1 MIKSILGIDPVA
13 IGAALL
19 ALIAMIGGIFFRGV
33 KAGKDSQK
41 AKLAKAQLKSAEDQ
55 LEMHR
60 DADEIERQNAAL
72 ADERARE
79 KAKRIIQ

>member
-33 KAGKDSQK
+33 KAGKDSQ
-41 AKLAKAQLKSAEDQ
+41 LAKEGKANAKALDDIARANSARSDAERLPDDKYR
-55 LEMHR
+55 R
-60 DADEIERQNAAL
+60 D
-72 ADERARE
+72 
-79 KAKRIIQ
+79 

>member
-33 KAGKDSQK
+33 KAGKDSQ
-41 AKLAKAQLKSAEDQ
+41 LAKEGKAHEKTIDDIARANSARGSANVDR
-55 LEMHR
+55 MSDDGFRR
-60 DADEIERQNAAL
+60 D
-72 ADERARE
+72 
-79 KAKRIIQ
+79 

>member
-33 KAGKDSQK
+33 KAGKDSQ
-41 AKLAKAQLKSAEDQ
+41 LAKEGKAHAK
-55 LEMHR
+55 
-60 DADEIERQNAAL
+60 AL
-72 ADERARE
+72 DDIARANRARSDAE
-79 KAKRIIQ
+79 RLPDDKYRRD